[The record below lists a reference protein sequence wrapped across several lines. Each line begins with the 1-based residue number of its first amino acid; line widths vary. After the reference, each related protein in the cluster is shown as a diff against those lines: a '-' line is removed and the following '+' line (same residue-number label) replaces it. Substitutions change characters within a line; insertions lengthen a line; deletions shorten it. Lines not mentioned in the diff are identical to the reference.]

1 MITVGKR
8 LYRALVI
15 NDYKLYKE
23 MEAVEESWIKTVRY
37 LTRDTVQIPILN
49 HNIG

>member
-1 MITVGKR
+1 MVTVGKR

-23 MEAVEESWIKTVRY
+23 MEAVEESMDK
-37 LTRDTVQIPILN
+37 DSQIFN
-49 HNIG
+49 QGYSTNTNS